1 MSRVVTLLERL
12 DGVKQLAPSRWMA
25 RCPAHQDRSPSFSVR
40 ELEDGRVLLHCF
52 AGCEV
57 GDILS
62 SLGMSFRDL
71 YPERLSGSGY
81 SPIRVRIPPGERL
94 VLVDHEVTVAALILA
109 DVLAARTVDESQWQ
123 RLAQAAA
130 RIGEAR
136 DHGSA

>member
-1 MSRVVTLLERL
+1 MSRAVTLLERL

-25 RCPAHQDRSPSFSVR
+25 RCPSHQDRSPSLSVR
-40 ELEDGRVLLHCF
+40 EMEDGRVLLHCF

-57 GDILS
+57 GDVLG
-62 SLGMSFRDL
+62 SLGLSFRDL
-71 YPERLSGSGY
+71 YPERLPGVGY
-81 SPIRVRIPPGERL
+81 APVRVRIPPGERL

-109 DVLAARTVDESQWQ
+109 DVLRDRLVDESQWK
-123 RLAQAAA
+123 RLAEAAA